1 MSCYFRNVNVKAIFS
16 DAGVVVSPANK
27 KEIDQT
33 VHEGMEISY
42 KNCPDIWK
50 KVKTLED
57 DHALRRQVVDAL
69 KKKKRR

>member
-16 DAGVVVSPANK
+16 DTGVRVTPANK
-27 KEIDQT
+27 KEIDRT
-33 VHEGMEISY
+33 VHGVMKINY
-42 KNCPDIWK
+42 KNCPDIWE

-57 DHALRRQVVDAL
+57 DHALRRRVVEAL